1 MCVFRPES
9 RSLLTSSAKHLHKN
23 GQSKKKKKETGMF
36 KAKSKYSFYILPA
49 PSKGSGMSES
59 HHSKRG
65 ALKQLTL
72 VHTHSCP
79 YAPHMCTKDQN
90 RCYVTGLLEY
100 THSIYKLST
109 QTGER

>member
-1 MCVFRPES
+1 MSPRKQITS
-9 RSLLTSSAKHLHKN
+9 HLLCQTSSQEWTVKRKRN
-23 GQSKKKKKETGMF
+23 TGMF
-36 KAKSKYSFYILPA
+36 KVKSKYSFYILPA

-100 THSIYKLST
+100 THFIYKLST
-109 QTGER
+109 QTGEM